1 MLKLT
6 RHENGDGSPVYI
18 SAKHISAIGNFVSGA
33 TCVWTGGYSH
43 LVCETPEQILAMPE
57 MLNELYPPMLV
68 TKGAVPGSYEPG
80 GMTFIR

>member
-6 RHENGDGSPVYI
+6 RFDDSPIYVR
-18 SAKHISAIGNFVSGA
+18 AKCIGAI
-33 TCVWTGGYSH
+33 WTGDSPWTTIECGKWQHS
-43 LVCETPEQILAMPE
+43 VKETPEQILAMPE

-68 TKGAVPGSYEPG
+68 TKGSVPDSYEPG